1 MANTIQIKRSTNN
14 TVPNSNISGGTL
26 IAGELGY
33 SYSSG
38 DGSGDEQGLGKL
50 FIGHA
55 DGLGGTRAAVIIGG
69 SYFTKLLDHANGTLT
84 ASSAILTDTNSHV
97 DALKT
102 TGLYLGASGSAVQV
116 TASAAELNKLDGVTS
131 TTAELNVLDGIT
143 ATTNEINNW

>member
-14 TVPNSNISGGTL
+14 TIPNSNISGGTL

-33 SYSSG
+33 SYSAG

-55 DGLGGTRAAVIIGG
+55 DGLGGTRAAAIVGG
-69 SYFTKLLDHANGTLT
+69 SYFTSLLDHANGTLT

-97 DALKT
+97 NALKQQDFI
-102 TGLYLGASGSAVQV
+102 LVQV
-116 TASAAELNKLDGVTS
+116 VRQFK
-131 TTAELNVLDGIT
+131 
-143 ATTNEINNW
+143 